1 MGFCKNKQCVQVE
14 NKTVALSDYNIQLIN
29 DVNQTRRELISLKDQ
44 LDSMTR
50 SFSEIISILQVNP
63 DGYRV
68 SLEGSMFQLNSTRVI
83 FEYIYEG
90 RLHKCDIELDF
101 QVIKIVTSRT
111 ILKRPDRLRVAVS
124 FSAINES
131 NEEITDVKNFDILLD
146 KTVCVEVI

>member
-14 NKTVALSDYNIQLIN
+14 NKTVALSDYNTQLIN

-124 FSAINES
+124 FSTINES